1 MRRDDDAD
9 RTIHARKLF
18 DNDGIFD
25 VTQPRAP
32 VLLREDRAHVTER
45 AELLD
50 YVERKSLGLI
60 PLHHVGRDL
69 SRRKLAHFAAQL
81 FLLGSV
87 IKVHVSIMATSR
99 PRVAGDYVAG
109 TPVWFGQLSI
119 VVCKGRCW
127 NPSDKNLQR
136 INGRTVMSGRYLV
149 KSVVLWVSRQGMLY
163 RRIVA
168 TMLASWICFPW
179 IVRDF
184 NRSSRTAVTAAS
196 SSAISNS
203 ASNWRTARASESS
216 VGGGTTAPGRVVEA
230 RNSRRT

>member
-69 SRRKLAHFAAQL
+69 SRRKLAHFAPRL

-99 PRVAGDYVAG
+99 SRIAGDCVAG
-109 TPVWFGQLSI
+109 TPGWLGSFRYWFEQF
-119 VVCKGRCW
+119 CRGRFLLK
-127 NPSDKNLQR
+127 SRRNL
-136 INGRTVMSGRYLV
+136 GFS
-149 KSVVLWVSRQGMLY
+149 
-163 RRIVA
+163 
-168 TMLASWICFPW
+168 
-179 IVRDF
+179 
-184 NRSSRTAVTAAS
+184 SSRA
-196 SSAISNS
+196 
-203 ASNWRTARASESS
+203 
-216 VGGGTTAPGRVVEA
+216 
-230 RNSRRT
+230 